1 MSDEWG
7 EDTLDYL
14 LSCLKIARNLSIEDD
29 SLKHNSPFS
38 EIGPVEI

>member
-14 LSCLKIARNLSIEDD
+14 LSCLKIARNLSIEDG
-29 SLKHNSPFS
+29 SLNITALFLK
-38 EIGPVEI
+38 